1 MKSNVGIC
9 SLLSLVIGI
18 LIGFFISNM
27 YKSREGF
34 QRRLSEEM
42 NLAEINRRMRSNVW
56 AGLKAYHYN
65 PSDQY
70 ALHNQ
75 KTECSDI
82 RKSPCCL

>member
-1 MKSNVGIC
+1 MKNNVGWCI
-9 SLLSLVIGI
+9 LLSLLIGI
-18 LIGFFISNM
+18 LIGYFISNM
-27 YKSREGF
+27 YKGREGF

-42 NLAEINRRMRSNVW
+42 NLSEINRRMRSNVW
-56 AGLKAYHYN
+56 AGLSAYHYN

-75 KTECSDI
+75 KDECKET